1 MPTNIEGRRDATR
14 DVTVVKGYRLGILGA
29 VAVGLLITLFIPD
42 SGPEPAPIPDSHPF
56 RWDRAELFAKL
67 EEDFQASR
75 SSTLEATR
83 EIFDGLEQDGLRA
96 IEEIERGG
104 SSVPVE
110 ALARLESIQFELA
123 AHAAAHAPL
132 LPRAHGFIQEA
143 RFTVMRTARAWP
155 LDRAEVHAAVYRVIY
170 GGRSAIEEAL
180 AQTGSAVLPALVHL
194 EDIPSSTPWTEVAG
208 VRVHSGDILLSR
220 GGAPTSALIAR
231 GNDFPGVFSHA
242 ALVHV
247 ARETGEATV
256 IEALIERGAVLSTAE
271 EYLEAK
277 RLRILLLR
285 PRPGLDALE
294 LDPLAPHE
302 AASVMLARVREGEVR
317 YDFPMDWEDPEKLF
331 CSEVPYHAY
340 RAVGIDLWAV
350 QSEMSEPG
358 LMRWLASLGVRHFTT
373 LVPSDLE
380 YDPRL
385 GAVAEWRDVSTLR
398 QHRFDNV
405 ILDVLLEGADRG
417 DRLGYAWYY
426 LPVARMVKGWSVAQ
440 AILGGVPKIPT
451 GMSAPTALRVDAL
464 SHRIH
469 PALRASIEGKAA
481 AFLDEKGYEA
491 PYWVLFEM
499 AREALEENR
508 ARLAPALR
516 GP

>member
-1 MPTNIEGRRDATR
+1 
-14 DVTVVKGYRLGILGA
+14 VKGYRLGIVGA
-29 VAVGLLITLFIPD
+29 AALGLLIMLFVPD
-42 SGPEPAPIPDSHPF
+42 SGPELPPIADSHPF
-56 RWDRAELFAKL
+56 RWDRAELFGKL
-67 EEDFQASR
+67 EGDFQASR

-83 EIFDGLEQDGLRA
+83 AIFDGLEQEGLRVL
-96 IEEIERGG
+96 EEIELSG
-104 SSVPVE
+104 SAVPEE

-123 AHAAAHAPL
+123 VHAAAHAPL
-132 LPRAHGFIQEA
+132 LPRTHGFIQKA
-143 RFTVMRTARAWP
+143 RLTVMRSALGWP

-180 AQTGSAVLPALVHL
+180 AQTGSDLLPALVHL

-247 ARETGEATV
+247 APETGEATV

-277 RLRILLLR
+277 KLRILLLR
-285 PRPGLDALE
+285 PRPE
-294 LDPLAPHE
+294 LGVIEQDPLAPHQ
-302 AASVMLARVREGEVR
+302 AATAMLAWVRDGEVR
-317 YDFPMDWEDPEKLF
+317 YDFPMDWKDPEKFF

-340 RAVGIDLWAV
+340 GAVGIDLWAV
-350 QSEMSEPG
+350 QSNMSEPG
-358 LMRWLASLGVRHFTT
+358 LVRWLASLGVRHFTS

-417 DRLGYAWYY
+417 DRLGYPWYH
-426 LPVARMVKGWSVAQ
+426 LPVARLLKGWSVAEGL
-440 AILGGVPKIPT
+440 LGGVPTIPG
-451 GMSAPTALRVDAL
+451 GMSASTALRVDAL

-491 PYWVLFEM
+491 PYWALFEM

-508 ARLAPALR
+508 ASLAPALR

>member
-1 MPTNIEGRRDATR
+1 
-14 DVTVVKGYRLGILGA
+14 VTVVKGYKLGILGA
-29 VAVGLLITLFIPD
+29 VAVGLVITLFV
-42 SGPEPAPIPDSHPF
+42 PEYRPHQFPRPDSHPF
-56 RWDRAELFAKL
+56 RWDRAELFEQL
-67 EEDFQASR
+67 EEDFRASR
-75 SSTLEATR
+75 SSSLEATR
-83 EIFDGLEQDGLRA
+83 EVFDGLEQDALSSL
-96 IEEIERGG
+96 EEIERSG

-110 ALARLESIQFELA
+110 ALARLESIQFGLA

-132 LPRAHGFIQEA
+132 LYRAHGFVQQA
-143 RFTVMRTARAWP
+143 RITVMRSARAWP
-155 LDRAEVHAAVYRVIY
+155 LDRADVHAAVYRVIY

-180 AQTGSAVLPALVHL
+180 AQTGSDVLAALVHL
-194 EDIPSSTPWTEVAG
+194 EDIPSSTPWTEV
-208 VRVHSGDILLSR
+208 LSR

-256 IEALIERGAVLSTAE
+256 IEALIERGTVLSTPE
-271 EYLEAK
+271 EYLESK
-277 RLRILLLR
+277 KLRILLLR
-285 PRPGLDALE
+285 PRPELGVLE

-302 AASVMLARVREGEVR
+302 AAAAMLARVREGEVR
-317 YDFPMDWEDPEKLF
+317 YDFAMDWQDPEKFF

-350 QSEMSEPG
+350 QSDMSEPG
-358 LMRWLASLGVRHFTT
+358 LVRWLASLGVRHFTT

-385 GAVAEWRDVSTLR
+385 GAVAEWRDISTLR

-417 DRLGYAWYY
+417 DRLGYAWYH
-426 LPVARMVKGWSVAQ
+426 LPAARLVKGWSVAE
-440 AILGGVPKIPT
+440 AFLGGVPTIPR
-451 GMSAPTALRVDAL
+451 GMSASTALRADAL

-469 PALRASIEGKAA
+469 PVLRATIEEKAA
-481 AFLDEKGYEA
+481 TFLDERGYEA
-491 PYWVLFEM
+491 PYWALVEI
-499 AREALEENR
+499 AREALEEYR
-508 ARLAPALR
+508 ARLAPAL
-516 GP
+516 GSPP

>member
-1 MPTNIEGRRDATR
+1 VRGH
-14 DVTVVKGYRLGILGA
+14 KLGILGA
-29 VAVGLLITLFIPD
+29 VAVGLVITLFVPD
-42 SGPEPAPIPDSHPF
+42 SRPEPFPRPESHSF
-56 RWDRAELFAKL
+56 RWDRAELFEKL
-67 EEDFQASR
+67 EEDFRASR
-75 SSTLEATR
+75 SSSLEATR
-83 EIFDGLEQDGLRA
+83 EIFDGLEQDGLSTL
-96 IEEIERGG
+96 EEIERSG
-104 SSVPVE
+104 SSVPVD
-110 ALARLESIQFELA
+110 ALARLESIQFGLA
-123 AHAAAHAPL
+123 AHAGAHATL
-132 LPRAHGFIQEA
+132 LPRAHGFVQEA
-143 RFTVMRTARAWP
+143 RITVMRSARAWP

-180 AQTGSAVLPALVHL
+180 AQTGSDVLAALVHL

-231 GNDFPGVFSHA
+231 GNDFPGIFSHA

-256 IEALIERGAVLSTAE
+256 IEALIERGTVLSTPE

-277 RLRILLLR
+277 KLRILLLR
-285 PRPGLDALE
+285 PRPELGVLE

-302 AASVMLARVREGEVR
+302 AAAAMLARVREGEVR
-317 YDFPMDWEDPEKLF
+317 YDFSMDWKDPGRFF

-350 QSEMSEPG
+350 QSDMSGPG
-358 LMRWLASLGVRHFTT
+358 LVRWLASMGVRHFTT

-385 GAVAEWRDVSTLR
+385 GAVAEWRDISTLR

-405 ILDVLLEGADRG
+405 TLDVLLEGADRG
-417 DRLGYAWYY
+417 DRLGYAWYH
-426 LPVARMVKGWSVAQ
+426 LPAARLVKGWSVAE
-440 AILGGVPKIPT
+440 AFLGGVPAIPR
-451 GMSAPTALRVDAL
+451 GMSASTALRVDAL

-469 PALRASIEGKAA
+469 PALRARIEEKAA
-481 AFLDEKGYEA
+481 TFLDEKGYEA
-491 PYWVLFEM
+491 PYWALVEM
-499 AREALEENR
+499 AREALEEYR

-516 GP
+516 SP